1 MPRKFNVPPFYRSQL
16 IAKIKQ
22 ARGVIDPRKKDFSP
36 SLLDFGPVKFK
47 IARHFGFCFGVE
59 NAIEIAYRAIEENQ
73 GKRIFLLSEMIHNP
87 QVNNDLQERG
97 VKFLMRTDGSPIV
110 PFDTLSKEDIVIVPA
125 FGTTVEIQDAL
136 DKKGIDPYFYDTTC
150 PFVEKVWKRS
160 GELGKQ
166 GHSVIVHG
174 KRTHEETRAT
184 FSHSKETS
192 PTIIVL
198 DKAEA
203 EIICQFIRNE
213 ISSDQLREHLG
224 QGMSAGF
231 DPEKHLQKVGVVN
244 QTTML
249 ATETREIA
257 EMIRKAMVKAHGES
271 NISKHFADTRDTL
284 CYATSENQT
293 ATMNL
298 IESGADIAIVVGG
311 YNSSNTSHLFELCE
325 EKIPTYY
332 VKNEAE
338 IDSVK
343 TIRHFLPTKKQVIES
358 ENWVPDKRPITVA
371 LTSGASCPDRTV
383 DLVMLKVA
391 KLLDSTLEPEIVLED
406 FGKRLSQTS
415 ETTLEARVG

>member
-16 IAKIKQ
+16 IATVKQ
-22 ARGVIDPRKKDFSP
+22 ARGVLDPRKKDFSP
-36 SLLDFGPVKFK
+36 SLLDFETVKFK

-87 QVNNDLQERG
+87 QVNTDLQERG
-97 VKFLMRTDGSPIV
+97 VKFLMRTDGSTIV
-110 PFDTLSKEDIVIVPA
+110 PFDSLTKEDIVIVPA

-160 GELGKQ
+160 GELGKK
-166 GHSVIVHG
+166 GYSVIVHG

-203 EIICQFIRNE
+203 EIICQFIRGE
-213 ISSDQLREHLG
+213 ISAAQLGEHLG
-224 QGMSAGF
+224 QGMSAEF

-257 EMIRKAMVKAHGES
+257 DMIRKAMVEVHGES

-284 CYATSENQT
+284 CYATSENQR

-325 EKIPTYY
+325 ETIPTYY
-332 VKNEAE
+332 VKNELE
-338 IDSVK
+338 IESVK
-343 TIRHFLPTKKQVIES
+343 TIRHFLPAKKQVVES
-358 ENWVPDKRPITVA
+358 GNWLPDKRPITVA

-383 DLVMLKVA
+383 DLVMLRVATLLGSSLDPEKVLKDFSK
-391 KLLDSTLEPEIVLED
+391 KL
-406 FGKRLSQTS
+406 S
-415 ETTLEARVG
+415 ESPAAILEAGLG